1 MTEKQNRMIL
11 ITLPGDFSGYYSQ
24 CSNRG
29 PGTHGE
35 ALPLDMYTF
44 ARTRPISRSGC
55 SCPSAVFVREL
66 VPVPGKSLIRNIF

>member
-44 ARTRPISRSGC
+44 ARTRPHFPERVQLPIRC
-55 SCPSAVFVREL
+55 VREGAGSGPRQVL
-66 VPVPGKSLIRNIF
+66 D